1 MKRLDIVKEMRVA
14 HTCVSLL
21 LILSGVFLLAWPE
34 VAGPLVRYL
43 IGGNF
48 VVLGVVRIL
57 GYYAN
62 DLYRLAFQY
71 DLALG
76 SFSVIFGVLL
86 IISPDKLQSAIPYI
100 IGVYVLM
107 DALLKLQTALEAK
120 AFGMKHWW
128 GLMLS
133 CLVLSLCSIA
143 LLVLNTQLDA
153 PWLLPIVLILDGGE
167 SIWNTLGTVRVRT
180 KKEGRFEEL
189 VRLAEKGAD
198 KHEEK

>member
-1 MKRLDIVKEMRVA
+1 MKRLDIVKEMRII
-14 HTCVSLL
+14 HTAVSLL

-34 VAGPLVRYL
+34 IGKTIVRYL
-43 IGGNF
+43 IGANF
-48 VVLGVVRIL
+48 LVLGVVRIL
-57 GYYAN
+57 GYYSN

-86 IISPDKLQSAIPYI
+86 AISPDTLQSALPYI
-100 IGVYVLM
+100 IGMYVLM
-107 DALLKLQTALEAK
+107 DALLKLQTAFEAK

-128 GLMLS
+128 GLLLS
-133 CLVLSLCSIA
+133 SAVLSLCSIA

-189 VRLAEKGAD
+189 L
-198 KHEEK
+198 

>member
-1 MKRLDIVKEMRVA
+1 MRITHA
-14 HTCVSLL
+14 CVSLL

-34 VAGPLVRYL
+34 IARPIIRYL

-48 VVLGVVRIL
+48 VVLGIVRIL

-76 SFSVIFGVLL
+76 SFSIIFGVLL
-86 IISPDKLQSAIPYI
+86 TLSPDKIQTAIPYI

-133 CLVLSLCSIA
+133 SIVLSLCSIA
-143 LLVLNTQLDA
+143 LLVLNTQLEA

-189 VRLAEKGAD
+189 IHAELKAEAP
-198 KHEEK
+198 KRKN